1 MTNIIKFP
9 GNISHTNYPTTS
21 TYWIRNAFQPKKRK
35 KRKKTRTH
43 THALIKLHHEQPSL
57 THQIPLASW
66 PKSWLASTILPP
78 SSSSPVSISIAK
90 FFVLTLN
97 ACDTLGRIVDL
108 SSLPLLP
115 RLMTFVTTASWKV
128 KQIVYARQRNEEYVS
143 PAALKPAV
151 EMNTTPRS

>member
-1 MTNIIKFP
+1 MTNIIKFS
-9 GNISHTNYPTTS
+9 GNIS
-21 TYWIRNAFQPKKRK
+21 IRITRQPPRTEFVTRFNRK
-35 KRKKTRTH
+35 KKNTYTH
-43 THALIKLHHEQPSL
+43 THVLIKLHREQPSL

-66 PKSWLASTILPP
+66 PKSWLASFHHHRPP
-78 SSSSPVSISIAK
+78 SARRFHLHRGIL
-90 FFVLTLN
+90 VLTLN
-97 ACDTLGRIVDL
+97 AEDTGRIVDL
-108 SSLPLLP
+108 SSVAPSSSP